1 MKSSAKLLL
10 TGIDEILKLS
20 DCDLTVEVNLIT
32 PPANVVEEKPDEKL
46 DIMFVLICSVAVL
59 CVTDIGA
66 ESKSL
71 ELDSETIEDFEG
83 CNTVTVFELGF
94 EEIRVIEEIS
104 VTISLLPEFKYRLSV
119 ELLAF

>member
-1 MKSSAKLLL
+1 M
-10 TGIDEILKLS
+10 
-20 DCDLTVEVNLIT
+20 
-32 PPANVVEEKPDEKL
+32 VEEKPDEKL